1 LETLRGNTDL
11 MTQNSPP
18 LMAIRAQSVGAD
30 VVAGLT
36 LAGLLLPE
44 AVAYSGI
51 AGLPPQAGIIALFM
65 GLACYG
71 LLGHSR
77 FAVVAATSSS
87 AAVLGAA
94 VTTLANGD
102 PVLRIVLA
110 SALVLITGL
119 YFLIASLAKLG
130 SITDFISKPVL
141 RGFTFGLATFITIH
155 QIALLAGIHLHS
167 VSLPFFLW
175 QLIHALPQWHWLSV
189 AIGLGALLLLSIFKK
204 LHRVPGGLIVIAL
217 GIGATQWFHLPSF
230 GVDVVGA
237 INLHLPSPR
246 VPVLSKDQW
255 LRLAE
260 LAFAMVMV
268 LYSESYGAIR
278 SLANLHG
285 DRVTPNRDLLALG
298 VSNVVSA
305 LWLGLPVG
313 AGYSATSTNEA
324 AGATS
329 RWAGGVAWLVL
340 LAIVVFTLPTVAL
353 IPQPVLAAIV
363 IHGISHA
370 LKPAAF
376 KPYFFIWKRDRL
388 VVLASLSAVLI
399 LGILDGLLA
408 GVAFSLIMLL
418 RRIAQSRVV
427 ELGQMSGGHDF
438 ISIEDHP
445 SAQPIAGLLILRP
458 EEPLFFANAELILE
472 DVQKR
477 VSAKADSV
485 QAVVLSLEETFDL
498 DSSSLEALQSFFRVM
513 HVMGKPLALSRLKH
527 PVHQLLDQSFGNAV
541 ASPLFSGRSVD
552 ETVSQLQIRLQKTA
566 TRAP

>member
-1 LETLRGNTDL
+1 
-11 MTQNSPP
+11 
-18 LMAIRAQSVGAD
+18 MAIRAQSVGAD

-51 AGLPPQAGIIALFM
+51 AGLPPQAGIIALFT

-71 LLGHSR
+71 LLGRSR
-77 FAVVAATSSS
+77 FAIVAATSSS

-94 VTTLANGD
+94 TTALANGD
-102 PVLRIVLA
+102 PTPRIVLA
-110 SALVLITGL
+110 SALALITGL
-119 YFLIASLAKLG
+119 YFLIAGLARLG

-141 RGFTFGLATFITIH
+141 RGVTFGIATFIAVH
-155 QIALLAGIHLHS
+155 QIALLAGVHVQAANVPL
-167 VSLPFFLW
+167 FLW
-175 QLIHALPQWHWLSV
+175 QLIQALPHWHWLSV
-189 AIGLGALLLLSIFKK
+189 AIGLGAWLLLAIFKK
-204 LHRVPGGLIVIAL
+204 RHRVPGGLIVIGL
-217 GIGATQWFHLPSF
+217 GIGATQWLNLPSL

-237 INLHLPSPR
+237 IDLHLPSPR
-246 VPVLSKDQW
+246 VPVLSNDQW

-305 LWLGLPVG
+305 LLLGLPVG

-340 LAIVVFTLPTVAL
+340 LAIVAFALPSIAL

-370 LKPAAF
+370 LKPGVF
-376 KPYFFIWKRDRL
+376 KPYFFVWKRDRL

-399 LGILDGLLA
+399 LGVLDGLLA
-408 GVAFSLIMLL
+408 GVALSLIMLL

-438 ISIEDHP
+438 ISIQDHP
-445 SAQPIAGLLILRP
+445 SAKPITGLLILRP
-458 EEPLFFANAELILE
+458 EEPLFFANAAHVLE

-477 VSAKADSV
+477 VAAKADSIE
-485 QAVVLSLEETFDL
+485 AVVLSLEETFDL
-498 DSSSLEALQSFFRVM
+498 DSSSVEALQSFFHVM

-527 PVHQLLDQSFGNAV
+527 PVHQLLDHTFGTDV
-541 ASPLFSGRSVD
+541 SSPLFSGLSVD
-552 ETVSQLQIRLQKTA
+552 ETVQQLQIRLQKTA
-566 TRAP
+566 TREPRKA